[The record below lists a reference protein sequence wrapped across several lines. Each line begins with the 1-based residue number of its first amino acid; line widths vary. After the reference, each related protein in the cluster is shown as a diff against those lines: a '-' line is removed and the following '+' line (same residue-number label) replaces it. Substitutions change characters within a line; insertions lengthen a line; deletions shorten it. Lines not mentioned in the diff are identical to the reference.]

1 MPFFMEENETKK
13 LGRPFKMETWLP
25 ALEEVLSDE
34 DIRFLTDEDLIFL
47 VNRKL
52 DPKNK
57 IDPRTFEN
65 WKAGKFHQDA
75 DLGQQFMDCLKFAEI
90 KQKQYLATKM
100 LDSDEK
106 NWQRFAWIGERK
118 HPSLHLKSI
127 SENINRN
134 EQQTTINITA
144 ASESQRLL
152 IDNIINAEFEEIK
165 PLKLEETNDK
175 SQQDEFEF

>member
-13 LGRPFKMETWLP
+13 LGRPFKMQAWLP
-25 ALEEVLSDE
+25 ALEEVLNNE

-52 DPKNK
+52 DPKDK

-75 DLGQQFMDCLKFAEI
+75 HLGQQFMDCLKFAEI

-100 LDSDEK
+100 LDSNDK
-106 NWQRFAWIGERK
+106 NWTKFAWLAERK
-118 HPSLHLKSI
+118 HDSLNLKHI
-127 SENINRN
+127 SENINRT
-134 EQQTTINITA
+134 EQKTTINITA
-144 ASESQRLL
+144 ANQTQRLL

-165 PLKLEETNDK
+165 QLQLEETNDK
-175 SQQDEFEF
+175 SQEDEFEF